1 MSAASVMADL
11 KRESVLSP
19 VMVDLAKRC
28 AENIE
33 YDRLRN
39 GIMLLAE
46 AWSDARI
53 KYSRESFQCR
63 EAEYL
68 LEDAVR
74 ALQEWKSRQ

>member
-1 MSAASVMADL
+1 MADL

-39 GIMLLAE
+39 DIMLSAE
-46 AWSDARI
+46 VWSDAKI
-53 KYSRESFQCR
+53 KYGRESFQCR

-68 LEDAVR
+68 LENAVR
-74 ALQEWKSRQ
+74 TLQEWRKRQ